1 MSSKEEWSQ
10 DKDRLVC
17 VGTSGEGFVPD
28 IVPELNQQ
36 LDDRNM
42 DDTQEGRKLSEAN
55 ITWKEHYLVTGPCLR
70 NISVIATC

>member
-1 MSSKEEWSQ
+1 MSSEEEWSQ

-17 VGTSGEGFVPD
+17 VGTPGEGFLPD
-28 IVPELNQQ
+28 IVSELNQQ

-42 DDTQEGRKLSEAN
+42 DDTQEGRKLTEAN
-55 ITWKEHYLVTGPCLR
+55 ITWREHYLATGPCLR